1 MAVLSIWLTYIEY
14 SFTTFSMEFAKE
26 FSAFLYE
33 KKIIRFGDFTL
44 ASGKK
49 SPYYID
55 LRLVPSYPIYYRK
68 MIKGL
73 QNIIAEDVGFESF
86 HSLVSVPTGGL
97 VVAASLAIEIV
108 KPIIYVRK
116 EAKEHGTGK
125 AVEGVTCQD
134 MKLLMIEDV
143 VTSGGSV
150 INAIKSIKDEKMQV
164 TDAYAIVD
172 RMEGATEALQAEG
185 VKLHSL
191 LTIKQI
197 AESLFEQKLITEDVL
212 NQVKERIQ

>member
-1 MAVLSIWLTYIEY
+1 MDFVK
-14 SFTTFSMEFAKE
+14 EFAT
-26 FSAFLYE
+26 FLYE

-55 LRLVPSYPIYYRK
+55 LRLVPSFPHEYRK
-68 MIKGL
+68 MIKEL
-73 QNIIAEDVGFESF
+73 QNLIADDVGFENF

-97 VVAASLAIEIV
+97 IVAASLATEIV
-108 KPIIYVRK
+108 KPLIYVRK
-116 EAKEHGTGK
+116 QAKEHGTGK

-150 INAIKSIKDEKMQV
+150 INAIKSIKEEKMVV
-164 TDAYAIVD
+164 TDAYAVVD
-172 RMEGATEALQAEG
+172 RMEGATEALQTEG

-191 LTIKQI
+191 LTIKDI
-197 AESLFEQKLITEDVL
+197 AESLFEQKLISEDVL
-212 NQVKERIQ
+212 KQVHDRVN

>member
-1 MAVLSIWLTYIEY
+1 
-14 SFTTFSMEFAKE
+14 MEFAKE

-73 QNIIAEDVGFESF
+73 QSIIAEDVGLENT

>member
-1 MAVLSIWLTYIEY
+1 
-14 SFTTFSMEFAKE
+14 MEFVKE
-26 FSAFLYE
+26 FATFLFE
-33 KKIIRFGDFTL
+33 KKVIRFGDFTL

-55 LRLVPSYPIYYRK
+55 LRLIPSFPHEYRK

-73 QNIIAEDVGFESF
+73 QNLIADDIGFENF

-97 VVAASLAIEIV
+97 IVAASLATEIV
-108 KPIIYVRK
+108 KPLIYVRK
-116 EAKEHGTGK
+116 QAKEHGTGK

-150 INAIKSIKDEKMQV
+150 INAIKSIREEKMVV

-172 RMEGATEALQAEG
+172 RMEGATQALQAEC

-191 LTIKQI
+191 LTINDITQI
-197 AESLFEQKLITEDVL
+197 LFEQKLITEDL
-212 NQVKERIQ
+212 LKQVQDRIN

>member
-1 MAVLSIWLTYIEY
+1 MAFVKQ
-14 SFTTFSMEFAKE
+14 FAT
-26 FSAFLYE
+26 FLYE

-44 ASGKK
+44 ASGRK

-55 LRLVPSYPIYYRK
+55 LRLVPSFPHEYRK
-68 MIKGL
+68 MIKEL
-73 QNIIAEDVGFESF
+73 QNLIAGDIGFENF

-97 VVAASLAIEIV
+97 VVAASLATEII
-108 KPIIYVRK
+108 KPLIYVRK
-116 EAKEHGTGK
+116 QAKEHGTGK
-125 AVEGVTCQD
+125 VVEGVTCQD

-150 INAIKSIKDEKMQV
+150 INAVKSIKEEKMTV

-191 LTIKQI
+191 LTIIDI
-197 AESLFEQKLITEDVL
+197 AQSLFEQKLISEDIL
-212 NQVKERIQ
+212 KQVQDRIK

>member
-1 MAVLSIWLTYIEY
+1 MGFVK
-14 SFTTFSMEFAKE
+14 EFAT
-26 FSAFLYE
+26 FLYE

-44 ASGKK
+44 ASGRK

-55 LRLVPSYPIYYRK
+55 LRLVPSFPHEYRK

-73 QNIIAEDVGFESF
+73 QDLIAEDIGFENF

-97 VVAASLAIEIV
+97 VVAASLATEIV
-108 KPIIYVRK
+108 KPLIYVRK
-116 EAKEHGTGK
+116 QAKEHGTGK
-125 AVEGVTCQD
+125 SVEGVTCQD

-150 INAIKSIKDEKMQV
+150 INAIKSIKEEKMIV

-172 RMEGATEALQAEG
+172 RMEGATQALRDEG

-191 LTIKQI
+191 LTINDITQV
-197 AESLFEQKLITEDVL
+197 LYDQKLITEDIL
-212 NQVKERIQ
+212 NQVKEITS

>member
-1 MAVLSIWLTYIEY
+1 
-14 SFTTFSMEFAKE
+14 MEFVKE

-33 KKIIRFGDFTL
+33 KKIIRFGDFIL

-55 LRLVPSYPIYYRK
+55 LRLVPSYPIQYRK

-73 QNIIAEDVGFESF
+73 ENMIVEYIGLENF

-108 KPIIYVRK
+108 KPIIYVRDK
-116 EAKEHGTGK
+116 PKEHGTGK
-125 AVEGVTCQD
+125 SVEGVTCQD

-150 INAIKSIKDEKMQV
+150 IKAIKSIMEEKMTV
-164 TDAYAIVD
+164 RDVYAVVD
-172 RMEGATEALQAEG
+172 RMEGASEALLAEG

-197 AESLFEQKLITEDVL
+197 VESLHEQKLITEDVL

>member
-1 MAVLSIWLTYIEY
+1 MDFVK
-14 SFTTFSMEFAKE
+14 EFAT
-26 FSAFLYE
+26 FLYE

-55 LRLVPSYPIYYRK
+55 LRLVPSFPHEYRK
-68 MIKGL
+68 MIKEL
-73 QNIIAEDVGFESF
+73 QNLIAEDVGFENF

-108 KPIIYVRK
+108 KPLIYVRK
-116 EAKEHGTGK
+116 QAKEHGTGK

-150 INAIKSIKDEKMQV
+150 INAIKSIKEEKMVV
-164 TDAYAIVD
+164 TDAYAVVD

-191 LTIKQI
+191 LTIKDI
-197 AESLFEQKLITEDVL
+197 AESLFEQKLISEDVL
-212 NQVKERIQ
+212 KQVHDRVN

>member
-1 MAVLSIWLTYIEY
+1 
-14 SFTTFSMEFAKE
+14 MEFAKE

-33 KKIIRFGDFTL
+33 NKIIRFGDFTL

-73 QNIIAEDVGFESF
+73 QNIIAEGVGFENF

>member
-1 MAVLSIWLTYIEY
+1 MDFVK
-14 SFTTFSMEFAKE
+14 EFAT
-26 FSAFLYE
+26 FLYQ

-55 LRLVPSYPIYYRK
+55 LRLVPSFPHEYRK

-73 QNIIAEDVGFESF
+73 QNLIADDIGFENF

-97 VVAASLAIEIV
+97 VVAASLATEIV
-108 KPIIYVRK
+108 KPLIYVRK
-116 EAKEHGTGK
+116 QAKEHGTGK

-150 INAIKSIKDEKMQV
+150 INAIKSIKEEKMV
-164 TDAYAIVD
+164 ITDAYAVID
-172 RMEGATEALQAEG
+172 RMEGATQALQAED
-185 VKLHSL
+185 VNLHSL
-191 LTIKQI
+191 LTINDITQ
-197 AESLFEQKLITEDVL
+197 SLFEQKLITEDTL
-212 NQVKERIQ
+212 KQVQARIK

>member
-1 MAVLSIWLTYIEY
+1 
-14 SFTTFSMEFAKE
+14 MEFAKE

-73 QNIIAEDVGFESF
+73 QNIIAEDVGLENF

-164 TDAYAIVD
+164 TDAYAVVD
-172 RMEGATEALQAEG
+172 RMEGATEALQNEG

-191 LTIKQI
+191 LTIKDI

>member
-1 MAVLSIWLTYIEY
+1 MGFVK
-14 SFTTFSMEFAKE
+14 EFAT
-26 FSAFLYE
+26 FLYE

-44 ASGKK
+44 TSGTK

-55 LRLVPSYPIYYRK
+55 LRLVPSFPHEYRK

-73 QNIIAEDVGFESF
+73 QNLISDDIGFENF

-97 VVAASLAIEIV
+97 VVAASLATEII
-108 KPIIYVRK
+108 KPLIYVRNQVK
-116 EAKEHGTGK
+116 GHGTGK
-125 AVEGVTCQD
+125 AIEGVTCQD

-150 INAIKSIKDEKMQV
+150 INAIKSIKEEKMIV

-191 LTIKQI
+191 LTINDITQ
-197 AESLFEQKLITEDVL
+197 SLFEQKLITEDILKRV
-212 NQVKERIQ
+212 QDRIK

>member
-1 MAVLSIWLTYIEY
+1 MDFVK
-14 SFTTFSMEFAKE
+14 EFAT
-26 FSAFLYE
+26 FLYE

-55 LRLVPSYPIYYRK
+55 LRLVPSFPHEYRK

-73 QNIIAEDVGFESF
+73 QNLIANNVGFENF

-97 VVAASLAIEIV
+97 IVAASLATEIV
-108 KPIIYVRK
+108 KPLIYVRK
-116 EAKEHGTGK
+116 QAKEHGTGK

-150 INAIKSIKDEKMQV
+150 INAIKSIKEEKMVV
-164 TDAYAIVD
+164 TDAYAVVD
-172 RMEGATEALQAEG
+172 RMEGATQALQDEG

-191 LTIKQI
+191 LTINDITQ
-197 AESLFEQKLITEDVL
+197 SLFEQKLITEDVL
-212 NQVKERIQ
+212 KQVQDRIK

>member
-1 MAVLSIWLTYIEY
+1 MELVK
-14 SFTTFSMEFAKE
+14 EFAT
-26 FSAFLYE
+26 FLFE

-44 ASGKK
+44 ASGNK

-55 LRLVPSYPIYYRK
+55 LRLVPSYPHEYRK

-73 QNIIAEDVGFESF
+73 QNLIAEDIGFENF

-97 VVAASLAIEIV
+97 VVAASLATEIV
-108 KPIIYVRK
+108 KPLIYVRK
-116 EAKEHGTGK
+116 QAKEHGTGK
-125 AVEGVTCQD
+125 SVEGVTCQN

-143 VTSGGSV
+143 VTSGGSI
-150 INAIKSIKDEKMQV
+150 INAIKSIKEEKMIV

-172 RMEGATEALQAEG
+172 RMEGATQALRDEG

-191 LTIKQI
+191 LTINDITQV
-197 AESLFEQKLITEDVL
+197 LYDQKLITEDIL
-212 NQVKERIQ
+212 NQVKEITS

>member
-1 MAVLSIWLTYIEY
+1 MELVK
-14 SFTTFSMEFAKE
+14 EFAT
-26 FSAFLYE
+26 FLFE

-44 ASGKK
+44 ASGNK

-55 LRLVPSYPIYYRK
+55 LRLVPSYPHEYRK

-73 QNIIAEDVGFESF
+73 QNLIAEDIGFENF

-97 VVAASLAIEIV
+97 MVAASLATEIV
-108 KPIIYVRK
+108 KPLIYVRK
-116 EAKEHGTGK
+116 QAKEHGTGK

-150 INAIKSIKDEKMQV
+150 INAIKSIKEEKMVV

-172 RMEGATEALQAEG
+172 RMEGATQALQAEG

-191 LTIKQI
+191 LTINDIAQI
-197 AESLFEQKLITEDVL
+197 LFEQKLITEDL
-212 NQVKERIQ
+212 LKQVKDRIN

>member
-1 MAVLSIWLTYIEY
+1 MDFVK
-14 SFTTFSMEFAKE
+14 EFAT
-26 FSAFLYE
+26 FLYE

-55 LRLVPSYPIYYRK
+55 LRLVPSFPHEYRK
-68 MIKGL
+68 MIKEL
-73 QNIIAEDVGFESF
+73 QNLISEDVGFENF

-97 VVAASLAIEIV
+97 VVAASLATEIL
-108 KPIIYVRK
+108 KPLIYVRK
-116 EAKEHGTGK
+116 QAKEHGTGK
-125 AVEGVTCQD
+125 AVEGVICHD

-150 INAIKSIKDEKMQV
+150 INAIKSIKEEKMKV
-164 TDAYAIVD
+164 TDAYAVVN

-191 LTIKQI
+191 LTIKDI
-197 AESLFEQKLITEDVL
+197 AESLFEQKLISEDVL
-212 NQVKERIQ
+212 KQVQDRVN

>member
-1 MAVLSIWLTYIEY
+1 
-14 SFTTFSMEFAKE
+14 MEFVKE
-26 FSAFLYE
+26 FATFLFE

-44 ASGKK
+44 ASGNK

-55 LRLVPSYPIYYRK
+55 LRLVPSFPHEYRK

-73 QNIIAEDVGFESF
+73 QNLIADDIGFENF

-97 VVAASLAIEIV
+97 IVAASLATEIV
-108 KPIIYVRK
+108 KPLIYVRK
-116 EAKEHGTGK
+116 QAKEHGTGK

-150 INAIKSIKDEKMQV
+150 INAIKSIRDEKMVV
-164 TDAYAIVD
+164 TDTYAIVD
-172 RMEGATEALQAEG
+172 RMEGATQALQAEG

-191 LTIKQI
+191 LTINDITQI
-197 AESLFEQKLITEDVL
+197 LFEQKLITKDVL
-212 NQVKERIQ
+212 KQVQDRIN

>member
-1 MAVLSIWLTYIEY
+1 MK
-14 SFTTFSMEFAKE
+14 FAKE

-73 QNIIAEDVGFESF
+73 QNIITEDIGLENF

>member
-1 MAVLSIWLTYIEY
+1 MDFVK
-14 SFTTFSMEFAKE
+14 EFAT
-26 FSAFLYE
+26 FLYE

-44 ASGKK
+44 ASGTK

-55 LRLVPSYPIYYRK
+55 LRLVPSFPHEYRK

-73 QNIIAEDVGFESF
+73 QNLIADDVGFENF

-97 VVAASLAIEIV
+97 VVAASLATEIV
-108 KPIIYVRK
+108 KPLIYVRTQ
-116 EAKEHGTGK
+116 AKEHGTGK

-150 INAIKSIKDEKMQV
+150 INAIKSIKEEKMVV

-172 RMEGATEALQAEG
+172 RMEGATATLQAEG

-191 LTIKQI
+191 LTINDITQN
-197 AESLFEQKLITEDVL
+197 LFEQKLITENIL
-212 NQVKERIQ
+212 KQVQERIK

>member
-1 MAVLSIWLTYIEY
+1 MEVVK
-14 SFTTFSMEFAKE
+14 EFAT
-26 FSAFLYE
+26 FLFE

-44 ASGKK
+44 ASGNK

-55 LRLVPSYPIYYRK
+55 LRLVPSYPHEYRK

-73 QNIIAEDVGFESF
+73 QNLIAEDIGFENF

-97 VVAASLAIEIV
+97 MVAASLATEIV
-108 KPIIYVRK
+108 KPLIYVRK
-116 EAKEHGTGK
+116 QAKEHGTSK
-125 AVEGVTCQD
+125 AVEGVTCHD

-150 INAIKSIKDEKMQV
+150 INAIKSIKEEKMV
-164 TDAYAIVD
+164 IKDAYAIID
-172 RMEGATEALQAEG
+172 RMEGATHALQAED

-191 LTIKQI
+191 LTINDITQI
-197 AESLFEQKLITEDVL
+197 LFEQKLISEDIL
-212 NQVKERIQ
+212 KQVQDRIN

>member
-1 MAVLSIWLTYIEY
+1 
-14 SFTTFSMEFAKE
+14 MEFAKE

-73 QNIIAEDVGFESF
+73 QNLIAEDVGLENF

-125 AVEGVTCQD
+125 AVEGVICHD

-150 INAIKSIKDEKMQV
+150 INAIKSIKEEKMKV
-164 TDAYAIVD
+164 TDTYAVVD
-172 RMEGATEALQAEG
+172 RMEGATEALQAKG

-212 NQVKERIQ
+212 NQVIERIQ

>member
-1 MAVLSIWLTYIEY
+1 
-14 SFTTFSMEFAKE
+14 MEFAKE

-73 QNIIAEDVGFESF
+73 QNIIAKDVGLENF

-164 TDAYAIVD
+164 TDAYAVVD

>member
-1 MAVLSIWLTYIEY
+1 MDFVK
-14 SFTTFSMEFAKE
+14 EFAT
-26 FSAFLYE
+26 FLYE

-55 LRLVPSYPIYYRK
+55 LRLVPSFPHEYRK

-73 QNIIAEDVGFESF
+73 QNLIADDIGFENF

-97 VVAASLAIEIV
+97 VVAASLATEIV
-108 KPIIYVRK
+108 KPLIYVRK
-116 EAKEHGTGK
+116 QAKEHGTGK
-125 AVEGVTCQD
+125 AVEGITCQD

-150 INAIKSIKDEKMQV
+150 INAIKSIKEEKMFV

-191 LTIKQI
+191 LTINDITQ
-197 AESLFEQKLITEDVL
+197 SLFEQKLITEDTL
-212 NQVKERIQ
+212 KQVQARLK

>member
-1 MAVLSIWLTYIEY
+1 
-14 SFTTFSMEFAKE
+14 MEFAKE

-73 QNIIAEDVGFESF
+73 QNIIAEDVGFENF

-150 INAIKSIKDEKMQV
+150 INAIKSIKDEKMTV
-164 TDAYAIVD
+164 TDAYAVVD

>member
-1 MAVLSIWLTYIEY
+1 
-14 SFTTFSMEFAKE
+14 MEFVKE
-26 FSAFLYE
+26 FATFLYE
-33 KKIIRFGDFTL
+33 EKIIRFGDFTL

-49 SPYYID
+49 SPYYIV
-55 LRLVPSYPIYYRK
+55 LRLVPSYPIQYRK

-73 QNIIAEDVGFESF
+73 QNLITEDVGLENF

-116 EAKEHGTGK
+116 EAKEHGTAK
-125 AVEGVTCQD
+125 AIEGVTCQD

-150 INAIKSIKDEKMQV
+150 IKAIKSIKEEKMTV

-172 RMEGATEALQAEG
+172 RMEGATEVLQAEG

-197 AESLFEQKLITEDVL
+197 AESLFEQKLITEDIL
-212 NQVKERIQ
+212 NQVKERIE

>member
-1 MAVLSIWLTYIEY
+1 MG
-14 SFTTFSMEFAKE
+14 FFKE

-55 LRLVPSYPIYYRK
+55 LRLVPSYPIQYRK
-68 MIKGL
+68 VIKGL
-73 QNIIAEDVGFESF
+73 QNIIAEDVGLESF

-116 EAKEHGTGK
+116 ETKEHGTGK
-125 AVEGVTCQD
+125 SVEGVTCQD

-150 INAIKSIKDEKMQV
+150 IKAIKSIKEEKMTV

-172 RMEGATEALQAEG
+172 RMEGATEALLVED

-197 AESLFEQKLITEDVL
+197 AESLYEQKLITEDLL

>member
-1 MAVLSIWLTYIEY
+1 
-14 SFTTFSMEFAKE
+14 MEFGKE

-73 QNIIAEDVGFESF
+73 QNIIAEDVGLENF

-97 VVAASLAIEIV
+97 VVASSLAIEIV

-116 EAKEHGTGK
+116 EVKEHGTGK

-150 INAIKSIKDEKMQV
+150 INAIKSIKEEKMTV
-164 TDAYAIVD
+164 TDAYAVVD

-197 AESLFEQKLITEDVL
+197 AESLFEQKLITEDIL

>member
-1 MAVLSIWLTYIEY
+1 
-14 SFTTFSMEFAKE
+14 MEFVKE
-26 FSAFLYE
+26 FATFLYE

-44 ASGKK
+44 ASGKT

-55 LRLVPSYPIYYRK
+55 LRLVPSFPHQYRK

-73 QNIIAEDVGFESF
+73 QDLIAEDIGFENF

-97 VVAASLAIEIV
+97 IVAASLASEII
-108 KPIIYVRK
+108 KPLIYVRNQ
-116 EAKEHGTGK
+116 AKEHGTSK
-125 AVEGVTCQD
+125 TIEGVTCQD

-150 INAIKSIKDEKMQV
+150 INAIKTVKEEKMII

-172 RMEGATEALQAEG
+172 RMEGATQALQAEG

-191 LTIKQI
+191 LTINDITQI
-197 AESLFEQKLITEDVL
+197 LFEQKLITENVL
-212 NQVKERIQ
+212 KRIQQRIN